1 MYTIGFCDQASS
13 WSSSLGWIEEFC
25 SQQPYLVGDWSQQP
39 YLVGDWS
46 RVLGSA
52 QLVSHVLGS
61 CASKG
66 GTITTKQVQLGI
78 GVRV

>member
-1 MYTIGFCDQASS
+1 M
-13 WSSSLGWIEEFC
+13 GWTEELC
-25 SQQPYLVGDWSQQP
+25 NQQP

-61 CASKG
+61 HASKG
-66 GTITTKQVQLGI
+66 GTVTTEQAQLGI